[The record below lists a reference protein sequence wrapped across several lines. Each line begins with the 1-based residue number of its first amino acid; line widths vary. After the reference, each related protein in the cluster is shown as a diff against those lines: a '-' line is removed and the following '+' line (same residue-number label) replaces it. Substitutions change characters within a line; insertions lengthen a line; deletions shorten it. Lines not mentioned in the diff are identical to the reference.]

1 MDLKANNQVQKK
13 LKPER
18 VKPLKVKDL
27 DLVKKKY
34 QNLKCWQCGAN
45 FNGQMIIC
53 KCKSEPNRNDD
64 FAKDGYSALCQT
76 HKELI
81 GKFKGK
87 TEKLE

>member
-1 MDLKANNQVQKK
+1 
-13 LKPER
+13 
-18 VKPLKVKDL
+18 
-27 DLVKKKY
+27 
-34 QNLKCWQCGAN
+34 
-45 FNGQMIIC
+45 MIIC